1 MAATYNYK
9 GIQHN
14 KYTEGKISAINE
26 DEAAYKLKEQKII
39 ITFLEKFSGNEEVI
53 K

>member
-9 GIQHN
+9 GIQGK
-14 KYTEGKISAINE
+14 KYTEGKINAINV

-39 ITFLEKFSGNEEVI
+39 ITFAL
-53 K
+53 